1 MPHTIFQHRQRE
13 TEALLHSF
21 DWTWESYLWYFNRK
35 EGECWKVILS
45 GNKWGRF
52 HGNTLIPSSQCEKD
66 SRSTASRRLG
76 YLFPCSWVGWH
87 FYHTTF
93 TSTLF
98 VPVHFLCEGFWG
110 GSVVKNPPAMQEI
123 WVQSLGLEDPSEK
136 EMATHSSI
144 LACKIPRTGAWWA
157 TVHEAAKE
165 VELT

>member
-66 SRSTASRRLG
+66 SRVHGIQKVRL
-76 YLFPCSWVGWH
+76 LVSMLMGWMAFLSHHLH
-87 FYHTTF
+87 FYIICSSPLSLWGLLRWLSGKE
-93 TSTLF
+93 STCNAGDL
-98 VPVHFLCEGFWG
+98 
-110 GSVVKNPPAMQEI
+110 GSIPG
-123 WVQSLGLEDPSEK
+123 SGRSSEK

-144 LACKIPRTGAWWA
+144 LACKIPRTGAWWV

-165 VELT
+165 VDLT

>member
-66 SRSTASRRLG
+66 SRVHGIQKVRL
-76 YLFPCSWVGWH
+76 LVSMLMGWMAFLSHHLH
-87 FYHTTF
+87 FYIICSSPLSLWGLLRWLSGKE
-93 TSTLF
+93 STCNAGDLGSI
-98 VPVHFLCEGFWG
+98 PGSGRSLWERNGNPLQYSWLENSMDG
-110 GSVVKNPPAMQEI
+110 GT
-123 WVQSLGLEDPSEK
+123 W
-136 EMATHSSI
+136 
-144 LACKIPRTGAWWA
+144 
-157 TVHEAAKE
+157 
-165 VELT
+165 